1 MINCMHNG
9 WYSKNITNKSGGPQ
23 TRPDHLVYR
32 QEETL
37 PNAEAF
43 VVESY
48 ANFPKTLIQV
58 FRILGSRYRA

>member
-1 MINCMHNG
+1 M
-9 WYSKNITNKSGGPQ
+9 
-23 TRPDHLVYR
+23 TRPDHLVYP

-37 PNAEAF
+37 PNAKAF

-58 FRILGSRYRA
+58 F